1 MPEHQ
6 HSLDGKNRDLTIGDL
21 KEFVETAGKCGAAD
35 KRTVYVETSGRKIRK
50 IWIDLSS
57 PN

>member
-6 HSLDGKNRDLTIGDL
+6 HILDGKNRDLTIDDL
-21 KEFVETAGKCGAAD
+21 KQFVD
-35 KRTVYVETSGRKIRK
+35 KASKDSATTKSTVYVETSGRKLRK
-50 IWIDLSS
+50 IWVDLSS